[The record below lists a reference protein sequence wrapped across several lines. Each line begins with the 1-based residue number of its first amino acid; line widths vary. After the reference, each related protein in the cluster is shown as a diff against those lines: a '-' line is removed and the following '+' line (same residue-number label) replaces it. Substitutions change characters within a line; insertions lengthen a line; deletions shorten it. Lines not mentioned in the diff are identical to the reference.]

1 TSTVTNRLATTFQI
15 AVYSI
20 FSLLILAIIIAAI
33 FVRVTVTPSFEA
45 HSIRVMG
52 YEMLISRHQ
61 TAPVLTAVDGLK
73 NGILVFGETIVA
85 FFMEGFSDF
94 IAGFHFHFIGNALW
108 LLFGWM
114 WIIIK
119 ETLI

>member
-1 TSTVTNRLATTFQI
+1 
-15 AVYSI
+15 
-20 FSLLILAIIIAAI
+20 
-33 FVRVTVTPSFEA
+33 
-45 HSIRVMG
+45 MG

-114 WIIIK
+114 WIIIHK
-119 ETLI
+119 NSTSIGYLASYIGSALVPWILCWISNRFGSKKD

>member
-1 TSTVTNRLATTFQI
+1 
-15 AVYSI
+15 
-20 FSLLILAIIIAAI
+20 
-33 FVRVTVTPSFEA
+33 
-45 HSIRVMG
+45 MG

-119 ETLI
+119 ETLISIGRYFVTIVMIGKESTSIGYLASYICSALVPWILCWISNRFGSKKD